1 MIYNIRHDRNLT
13 GVIVNRIQEENQFSQ
28 GWGGGGE
35 VNLDLREDCFVE
47 NTKIY
52 HKLATNRIP
61 KNLTWMREF
70 HDWDVLVTPH
80 LPEYGQVSI
89 HFVNGN
95 FPDCYNYVPGDDS
108 YLNHRI
114 SLLRSVG
121 LDREISMRNLILLP
135 WYAKLVATASPT
147 KTGICRNLFG
157 HRSCNGCRPCEGVS
171 DIAVR

>member
-1 MIYNIRHDRNLT
+1 
-13 GVIVNRIQEENQFSQ
+13 
-28 GWGGGGE
+28 
-35 VNLDLREDCFVE
+35 
-47 NTKIY
+47 
-52 HKLATNRIP
+52 
-61 KNLTWMREF
+61 MREF
-70 HDWDVLVTPH
+70 HDGDVLVTPH

-114 SLLRSVG
+114 SLHRSVG

-135 WYAKLVATASPT
+135 WYAKLQALRLPVLPNPEFEGIFLDIVHAS
-147 KTGICRNLFG
+147 
-157 HRSCNGCRPCEGVS
+157 GCRPCEGVS